1 MLFTDAKFV
10 YFLLVVFALF
20 YIKPLKKYQ
29 TQILIAASL
38 LFYYFNSTTFL
49 ILLLFSA
56 SMNVLFSWLITNS
69 NSFKTRKTFVTIG
82 ITLNVLVLVFFKYGL
97 MLVSTFTNET
107 SEVYNFFMIMGLPIG
122 ISFYTFEGI
131 SLLFDTYKARNSPG
145 YKPVKQN
152 FFTHVK
158 NVFLFISFFPHLI
171 AGPILR
177 ANHFFPQIETKHIK
191 NINWQYCFRKL
202 VLGFFLKLVVANNLQ
217 YFTAWLQSPAMDNL
231 SSLTL
236 FVLILGFT
244 FQLFADFAGYSYIAL
259 GLAGLFGY
267 QLEENFDYPFVSSSL
282 SELWRRWHITLSSF
296 LRYYVYTNLLGGG
309 RRGKVVSLINI
320 FLTMVLAGLW
330 HGSKWSFAIWGSIHG
345 SALVIE
351 HLIKKGTKSWGFTK
365 VRNVLGWVISY
376 FFVIVPCMALF
387 RFPTLQGA
395 IDYAILFLNN
405 TDYKDDY
412 RLITYLCLYSS
423 PIVLMHLLYKYKNT
437 RPVHYVFNKA
447 DYLVYGPMLFFIVVN
462 GAQSSP
468 FIYFNF

>member
-10 YFLLVVFALF
+10 YFFLVVFILF
-20 YIKPLKKYQ
+20 YLKPLKKYQ
-29 TQILIAASL
+29 THILILSSL
-38 LFYYFNSTTFL
+38 VFYYLNSTTFL

-56 SMNVLFSWLITNS
+56 TMNVVVSWLITKS
-69 NSFKTRKTFVTIG
+69 TEFKRRKVYVTIG
-82 ITLNVLVLVFFKYGL
+82 ITLNVLILVFFKYGL
-97 MLVSTFTNET
+97 MVVSTFTKET
-107 SEVYNFFMIMGLPIG
+107 SDVYNFFLIMGLPIG

-131 SLLFDTYKARNSPG
+131 SLLFDTYKSRNASNYVPAH
-145 YKPVKQN
+145 QN
-152 FFTHVK
+152 FYTHFK
-158 NVFLFISFFPHLI
+158 DVFLFISFFPHLI

-177 ANHFFPQIETKHIK
+177 ANHFFPQIAVKRF
-191 NINWQYCFRKL
+191 NAINWQYCFRKL
-202 VLGFFLKLVVANNLQ
+202 ILGYFLKMVVANNLQ
-217 YFTAWLQSPAMDNL
+217 YFTVWLQSPAMDTL

-236 FVLILGFT
+236 FALILGFT

-309 RRGKVVSLINI
+309 RRGKIVSLFNI
-320 FLTMVLAGLW
+320 FITMVIAGLW

-351 HLIKKGTKSWGFTK
+351 HLVKKGTKNWGFNTI
-365 VRNVLGWVISY
+365 RNILGWIISY

-395 IDYAILFLNN
+395 IDYGMLFINN
-405 TDYKDDY
+405 TEFKDNY
-412 RLITYLCLYSS
+412 NLITYLCIYSS
-423 PIVLMHLLYKYKNT
+423 PIVLMHLLYRFKETITVKYI
-437 RPVHYVFNKA
+437 FSKA
-447 DYLVYGPMLFFIVVN
+447 EYLVYGPMLFFIIIN
-462 GAQSSP
+462 SSQSSA